1 MSKNTLTEVY
11 LKFVQEDVESLYQ
24 KGRFHFDNKNFE
36 LANFY
41 FGQIL
46 KKQPQHFW
54 AAVDLAQV
62 AVEQK
67 LFIKAV
73 TNYRHAL
80 TLAKS
85 PNQICSVNY
94 GLASVFVAMGLFDLA
109 EHHYLQNLAEY
120 PEHVYFYTGLAE
132 LYKSYRPDAIER
144 IIELYQQA
152 LALAPHLTWIETE
165 LKIHQGQAA
174 QKPGLDV
181 EKKTTKPSVFQL
193 YLQGLWVE
201 LFSQEI
207 TAQSVL
213 NGYTGKEII
222 KSLKTLPPD
231 AFSDLNGF
239 YLYIADYLIKD
250 FVIDQPF
257 DDFDRL
263 NAASI
268 FLLRAINSSVIPDA
282 ALYIK
287 TLTVLSFLNRF
298 AEAEPIALQALL
310 NYGDQAELLL
320 ATAKLAHE
328 KCKKIDATLKSV
340 DLKITQLLGDPSK
353 VAATLSANEV
363 KIAQLRTEKTQL
375 TAEKVSA
382 LGASRL
388 LFGEAASIAPEKLS
402 EQDWSGLMSIHDQAN
417 RHKAKKFTNLNK
429 FLLES
434 AVAKQALALNTDTA
448 ALAPVDAWLHE
459 LSTLLGHFSVETFF
473 DLAYYGKQTGLWFAT
488 VDMALCHYFIK
499 GRHHNF
505 SIHPSFDSGYVRQQL
520 QSKGKASSAPELLLF
535 LRYERELALA
545 ANVLFNAQRLIAQTP
560 DEIGSPWLHY
570 LAGGRQSLANP
581 SDFFDTELY
590 LTTGTYSKSETT
602 ESALVHFLKDDS
614 TKNCNRLFH
623 TQFYLKHYQAS
634 LNGKPPIVHY
644 LTEGAYRGYRPN
656 PFCDLSNKSGSDRID
671 YLKLLSL

>member
-132 LYKSYRPDAIER
+132 LYKSYRADPIER

-174 QKPGLDV
+174 QKAGLDV

-222 KSLKTLPPD
+222 KSLKALPHD
-231 AFSDLNGF
+231 AFTDLNGF
-239 YLYIADYLIKD
+239 YLYIADYLTKD

-340 DLKITQLLGDPSK
+340 DLKITQLLGDTSK

-375 TAEKVSA
+375 TAEKVSV

-402 EQDWSGLMSIHDQAN
+402 EQDWSCLVSIHDQAN
-417 RHKAKKFTNLNK
+417 RHKAKKFTGLNS

-473 DLAYYGKQTGLWFAT
+473 DLAYYCKQTGLWFAT
-488 VDMALCHYFIK
+488 VDMALSHYFIK
-499 GRHHNF
+499 GRHHNV

-520 QSKGKASSAPELLLF
+520 QSRDKASSAPELLLF
-535 LRYERELALA
+535 LRYERELALV

-570 LAGGRQSLANP
+570 LAGGWQSLANP
-581 SDFFDTELY
+581 SDFFDTEWY

-602 ESALVHFLKDDS
+602 ESVLVHFLKDDS

-634 LNGKPPIVHY
+634 LNGKAPIVHY

>member
-132 LYKSYRPDAIER
+132 LYKSYRADPIER

-174 QKPGLDV
+174 QKAGLDV

-222 KSLKTLPPD
+222 KSLKALPHD
-231 AFSDLNGF
+231 AFTDLNGF
-239 YLYIADYLIKD
+239 YLYIADYLTKD

-375 TAEKVSA
+375 TAEKVSV

-402 EQDWSGLMSIHDQAN
+402 EQDWSCLVSIHDQAN
-417 RHKAKKFTNLNK
+417 RHKAKKFTGLNS

-434 AVAKQALALNTDTA
+434 AVAKQALALSTDTA

-473 DLAYYGKQTGLWFAT
+473 DLAYYCKQTGLWFAT
-488 VDMALCHYFIK
+488 VDMALSHYFIK
-499 GRHHNF
+499 GRHHNV

-520 QSKGKASSAPELLLF
+520 QSRDKASSAPELLLF
-535 LRYERELALA
+535 LRYERELALV

-570 LAGGRQSLANP
+570 LAGGWQSLANP
-581 SDFFDTELY
+581 SDFFDTEWY
-590 LTTGTYSKSETT
+590 LTTGTYSKSEKT

-634 LNGKPPIVHY
+634 LNGKAPIVHY

>member
-132 LYKSYRPDAIER
+132 LYKSYRADPIER

-174 QKPGLDV
+174 QKAGLDV

-222 KSLKTLPPD
+222 KSLKALPHD
-231 AFSDLNGF
+231 AFTDLNGF
-239 YLYIADYLIKD
+239 YLYIADYLTKD

-375 TAEKVSA
+375 TAEKVSV

-402 EQDWSGLMSIHDQAN
+402 EQDWSCLVSIHDQAN
-417 RHKAKKFTNLNK
+417 RHKAKKFTGLNS

-473 DLAYYGKQTGLWFAT
+473 DLAYYCKQTGLWFAT
-488 VDMALCHYFIK
+488 VDMALSHYFIK
-499 GRHHNF
+499 GRHHNV

-520 QSKGKASSAPELLLF
+520 QSRDKASSAPELLLF
-535 LRYERELALA
+535 LRYERELALV

-570 LAGGRQSLANP
+570 LAGGWQSLANP
-581 SDFFDTELY
+581 SDFFDTEWY

-602 ESALVHFLKDDS
+602 ESVLVHFLKDDS

-634 LNGKPPIVHY
+634 LNGKAPIVHY